1 MLCISLLKYKKKNDF
16 FYTKNGVYKHYSRET
31 SVIKPSAK
39 SNEKELLRKVQKKK
53 ILKHK
58 IVNNCGICLFLLKRH
73 SIELNNCNYSQDYV
87 WYC

>member
-1 MLCISLLKYKKKNDF
+1 VF

-53 ILKHK
+53 NFKT
-58 IVNNCGICLFLLKRH
+58 
-73 SIELNNCNYSQDYV
+73 
-87 WYC
+87 